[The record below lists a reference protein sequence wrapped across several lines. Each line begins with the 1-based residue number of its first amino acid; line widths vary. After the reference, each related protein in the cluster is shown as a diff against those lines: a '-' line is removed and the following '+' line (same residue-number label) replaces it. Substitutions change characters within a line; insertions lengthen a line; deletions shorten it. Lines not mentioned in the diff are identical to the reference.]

1 MEQEEKKAVWLTVE
15 EMDILAGFVA
25 ELLDRKKLAYWQIE
39 ALENLYNQLEQ
50 EQKNGIQNTTKSY
63 RME

>member
-25 ELLDRKKLAYWQIE
+25 ELLDRKKLAYWQID

-50 EQKNGIQNTTKSY
+50 E
-63 RME
+63 